1 MINRL
6 NNVIMIKFNSIHL
19 FICSFFFIVLFSSC
33 SHDSIDTSVS
43 RLKDTDVVE
52 LTQTPETNFTVS
64 NGTLSKYLKLFYK
77 GKAIDKVEPIIKD
90 GDILGYLVQYSNNNG
105 WDVISSDIRLSPV
118 LLSCPEGK
126 IDLTKSEDKL
136 MIQGMI
142 EPYYAKRKEKSGNAI
157 NGTWAFLLG
166 KTKIQS
172 ASPSGLLPSTKSQN
186 KINGRGL
193 GQGMWLPVDT
203 TIRESI
209 DECPRRTTTTW
220 YQSDPFNKYTPK
232 QNNQHCPVGCSPVAI
247 GQLLYLYYLDDPNKF
262 SIPTVATYS
271 NNEDTVYFHNLTT
284 SAWQSLVLTYYPGVI
299 CDTVSMFLSWVGKEM
314 GVEYDLNGSRVTW
327 EHETAYLNT
336 KFNYRVGFPV
346 NNATMESEFCDT
358 LFSSISYGSPVFIS
372 TTKLGT
378 DSLHTFLIDQY
389 KNNVSEY
396 VITYVF
402 DPYHNITEDDM
413 LNYPQWC
420 FQWPGPSYGYD
431 PDKDTA
437 ELEVIVN
444 GSYYMYVRMNW
455 GWYPYHGSVNSI
467 NDTYFLLRAKDY
479 YIGEAGTTMDYEQVF
494 LTWTPRLNFYGTYS
508 GIYQWAHHFTKK

>member
-142 EPYYAKRKEKSGNAI
+142 EPYYAKRNEKSGNAI

-203 TIRESI
+203 TIRERMITS
-209 DECPRRTTTTW
+209 PRLTSASW
-220 YQSDPFNKYTPK
+220 GQDYPFNIYTPK
-232 QNNQHCPVGCSPVAI
+232 ENNQNCPLGCAPVAA
-247 GQLLYLYYLDDPNKF
+247 GQLLHAYFRNSPGQHCIPSTADISNPNNTSF
-262 SIPTVATYS
+262 SHFTTTAWSQLAINEYDYNHIDSTAVFLAWIGDEAQMHATYHQ
-271 NNEDTVYFHNLTT
+271 NGTGVTWNHLKYFLDNYF
-284 SAWQSLVLTYYPGVI
+284 YYQIGFNVSSSSTFDKNRF
-299 CDTVSMFLSWVGKEM
+299 CDTVM
-314 GVEYDLNGSRVTW
+314 T
-327 EHETAYLNT
+327 
-336 KFNYRVGFPV
+336 
-346 NNATMESEFCDT
+346 
-358 LFSSISYGSPVFIS
+358 SIFGGSPILISSQKVGSDSSHVFI
-372 TTKLGT
+372 
-378 DSLHTFLIDQY
+378 IDQCR
-389 KNNVSEY
+389 NFIDEY
-396 VITYVF
+396 VIRYVF
-402 DPYHNITEDDM
+402 DPYHIITEND
-413 LNYPQWC
+413 LFNYPQWC
-420 FQWPGPSYGYD
+420 FEWPANCD
-431 PDKDTA
+431 PFKDTA
-437 ELEVIVN
+437 ELEIVIERTNDV
-444 GSYYMYVRMNW
+444 YVRFNW
-455 GWYPYHGSVNSI
+455 GWGNNVDDNYAN
-467 NDTYFLLRAKDY
+467 NTYNLLRSRSH
-479 YIGEAGTTMDYEQVF
+479 YIGESGSYNDDETIY
-494 LTWTPRLNFYGTYS
+494 LSWTPKPNNTFSNVEHWIFRFRRSDN
-508 GIYQWAHHFTKK
+508 

>member
-1 MINRL
+1 
-6 NNVIMIKFNSIHL
+6 MIKFNSIHL

-186 KINGRGL
+186 KVNGRGL

-203 TIRESI
+203 TIRERMITS
-209 DECPRRTTTTW
+209 PRLTSAMWCQGT
-220 YQSDPFNKYTPK
+220 PFNKYTPK
-232 QNNQHCPVGCSPVAI
+232 DNSKHCPVGCGPVAA
-247 GQLLYLYYLDDPNKF
+247 GQLLHAFFRNSPGQHLIPSTADTLNPNNTFF
-262 SIPTVATYS
+262 SH
-271 NNEDTVYFHNLTT
+271 FTT
-284 SAWQSLVLTYYPGVI
+284 TAWSQLVLNHNGADS
-299 CDTVSMFLSWVGKEM
+299 CDS
-314 GVEYDLNGSRVTW
+314 
-327 EHETAYLNT
+327 TA
-336 KFNYRVGFPV
+336 
-346 NNATMESEFCDT
+346 
-358 LFSSISYGSPVFIS
+358 
-372 TTKLGT
+372 
-378 DSLHTFLIDQY
+378 
-389 KNNVSEY
+389 
-396 VITYVF
+396 
-402 DPYHNITEDDM
+402 
-413 LNYPQWC
+413 
-420 FQWPGPSYGYD
+420 
-431 PDKDTA
+431 
-437 ELEVIVN
+437 
-444 GSYYMYVRMNW
+444 
-455 GWYPYHGSVNSI
+455 
-467 NDTYFLLRAKDY
+467 
-479 YIGEAGTTMDYEQVF
+479 VF
-494 LTWTPRLNFYGTYS
+494 LAWIG
-508 GIYQWAHHFTKK
+508 